1 MNNSLR
7 KRPTNMM
14 MISLDKFNFTAAS
27 NTGKKAST
35 PEEATNDKKLTA
47 LLAVEDNFNK
57 IDTNGDGILTAPELK
72 TFKKKLADKENLKA
86 NGLSGFSGL
95 EKAFDRFQD
104 QQANLSVAV
113 RSTGWRTRFGISMAD
128 IKKID
133 NDFRYKDR
141 SADTGFNVLG
151 SVYANATVK
160 AKNLTVDASNPLD
173 KVLIHFLNGLQAEV
187 GGAECIIPT
196 AGNGGKTEV
205 TTNPTETASL
215 SDLSPSSKAY
225 QAKAKEAFLNSLAK
239 NAPQLLA
246 KSVAE
251 VEKEFTV
258 VKKEDGSFTVK
269 PKETA
274 TLHNG

>member
-1 MNNSLR
+1 
-7 KRPTNMM
+7 MM

-35 PEEATNDKKLTA
+35 PEATNDKKLTA

-57 IDTNGDGILTAPELK
+57 IDTNGDGILTAPELE

-151 SVYANATVK
+151 SVYANATAK
-160 AKNLTVDASNPLD
+160 AENLTVDDSNPLD
-173 KVLIHFLNGLQAEV
+173 TVLIDFLNGLQDAA
-187 GGAECIIPT
+187 GAEDIIPT
-196 AGNGGKTEV
+196 EKTKNDTK
-205 TTNPTETASL
+205 TTNKKKVEVKKDNTEK
-215 SDLSPSSKAY
+215 KADSGSGNILTTILGL
-225 QAKAKEAFLNSLAK
+225 FMPK
-239 NAPQLLA
+239 NA
-246 KSVAE
+246 
-251 VEKEFTV
+251 
-258 VKKEDGSFTVK
+258 
-269 PKETA
+269 
-274 TLHNG
+274 

>member
-1 MNNSLR
+1 
-7 KRPTNMM
+7 MM

-35 PEEATNDKKLTA
+35 PEATNDKKLTA

-57 IDTNGDGILTAPELK
+57 IDTNGDGILTAPELE

-104 QQANLSVAV
+104 QQANLSVAAMPAV
-113 RSTGWRTRFGISMAD
+113 GGWRTRFGISMAD

-187 GGAECIIPT
+187 GGAERIIPT
-196 AGNGGKTEV
+196 AGNGGKTKV

-246 KSVAE
+246 KSVAK